1 MHKPERKRDRLRRE
15 WRTVL
20 AALILAN
27 VIAAVGF
34 IYEYG
39 VISILIGWFGVVGCM
54 IFTAALMWALLI
66 IIERVWYPRS

>member
-1 MHKPERKRDRLRRE
+1 MRQPERKRDRLRRE

-20 AALILAN
+20 AALIAAN
-27 VIAAVGF
+27 VIAAAGF

-54 IFTAALMWALLI
+54 ILIAALMWALLI